1 MDLKT
6 YIHSIKDW
14 PRKGINFKDISP
26 LLSNPEA
33 FQLSIKGMSDL
44 IKGKEVVL
52 AGVDARGFIFASA
65 IAQRL
70 GLGILLLR
78 KSGKLPPPKI
88 IFEYELEYGSDQLEV
103 KQAPK
108 KSSAIVLVDDI
119 LATGGTIS
127 AACDLCLKAGYSIKQ
142 AIVLIDL
149 IKIHSESFT
158 LSNGISVDSLIKLE

>member
-14 PRKGINFKDISP
+14 PRIGINFKDISP
-26 LLSNPEA
+26 LLSNPKA

-44 IKGKEVVL
+44 IKGKEVMV

-88 IFEYELEYGSDQLEV
+88 TFE
-103 KQAPK
+103 
-108 KSSAIVLVDDI
+108 SSHI
-119 LATGGTIS
+119 
-127 AACDLCLKAGYSIKQ
+127 CL
-142 AIVLIDL
+142 
-149 IKIHSESFT
+149 
-158 LSNGISVDSLIKLE
+158 